1 MHVKKIENFN
11 FNKIINLRI
20 SFEKEYLVE
29 LKPLTSA
36 AQAINQ

>member
-1 MHVKKIENFN
+1 MHLIEKINFS
-11 FNKIINLRI
+11 KIINSRI